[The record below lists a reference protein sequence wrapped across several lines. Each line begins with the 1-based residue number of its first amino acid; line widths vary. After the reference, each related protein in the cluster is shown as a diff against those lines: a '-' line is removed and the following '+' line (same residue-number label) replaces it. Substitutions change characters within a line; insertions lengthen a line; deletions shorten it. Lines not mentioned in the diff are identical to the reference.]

1 MRIHLSRLQ
10 EGPFE
15 YDVDFSPAYL
25 MEGAVSPESAEG
37 RVGPESAE
45 QAQGGLRFEAGAGA
59 VTFRLIGQEVVA
71 TGELHTTVHGACGR
85 CLAPASASLTVPVH
99 LFYWPRDPERE
110 ASKIADIIDPA
121 EPDFGLYD
129 GDSLDPDEDLREVLL
144 VEAPDVL
151 LCREDCHGL
160 CPRCGANLNEG
171 PCPCPAEESAD
182 TPETTP
188 PDWKKQLRN
197 LKLPPKA

>member
-15 YDVDFSPAYL
+15 YDVNFSPAYL
-25 MEGAVSPESAEG
+25 MEGAEEAKSAENAA
-37 RVGPESAE
+37 RVEGD
-45 QAQGGLRFEAGAGA
+45 LRFEAGAGA

-71 TGELHTTVHGACGR
+71 TGELHTTLHGSCGR

-160 CPRCGANLNEG
+160 CPRCGADLNEG
-171 PCPCPAEESAD
+171 LCSCPAEESAD
-182 TPETTP
+182 MPETAP
-188 PDWKKQLRN
+188 PDWKKQLRS